1 MSTNASSI
9 SSSGTKRT
17 RIEHACVRGLVAL
30 ALVAA
35 ACADRPSA
43 GKAAP
48 ENAPP
53 AGEWFT
59 DRARESGLD
68 FVHFNGMTGG
78 FDFPEVIPP
87 GVALLDYD
95 GDGDLDMFVPQ
106 GQMLGK
112 KPPSGALFPPR
123 LPPKSRLYRNDLDVH
138 PDGTRTLRFVDV
150 TDASG

>member
-1 MSTNASSI
+1 MSTNASLI

-17 RIEHACVRGLVAL
+17 RIERSCVSGLLAF

-35 ACADRPSA
+35 ACADRRSA
-43 GKAAP
+43 GEAAP

-68 FVHFNGMTGG
+68 FVHFNGMTGR
-78 FDFPEVIPP
+78 FYFPEAIPP

-95 GDGDLDMFVPQ
+95 GDGDLDVFVPQ

-112 KPPSGALFPPR
+112 KALSEALHPPHVPL
-123 LPPKSRLYRNDLDVH
+123 KSRLYRNDLEVH
-138 PDGTRTLRFVDV
+138 ADGTRT
-150 TDASG
+150 